1 MNDVSLF
8 LPLFHNERVNYHES
22 QKAILNSNSNVD
34 LNMSFTEIVVDES
47 VPSDANIPIIDVQAP
62 INTDDIS
69 MSEEIESSTQNST
82 SIAEVENEISTDEI
96 STSKETE
103 SSTHKNV
110 ADDFKF
116 VENSWYFSL
125 KDTIEGRIILGMYKH
140 SKILLQS
147 RLKVYVIQKL
157 IVENPVTYKIS
168 NSRFEEVTNQI
179 VQLFPTTTA
188 TYWYCKSHANA
199 HGQHMSASGCLINSY
214 KVYRKN
220 LVLAGIIEVQSAS
233 ANTSSSIVTAE
244 VNENSELDLSP
255 LTNSNRSEYSIL
267 TITDTWVKSFEKRQ
281 QILVVKKNKKVTI
294 RYDSYLNTFV
304 CLNSSFGLELLQTDS
319 YSIIQ
324 GLLETN
330 ATSKTIADNFR
341 SIFDTRWTILTPL
354 LCKFGDVSQISCIK
368 DFRRTHKEYIAQIPK
383 PILALLYAVYFLTK
397 ANSVT
402 TKERGTYTFSRD
414 ECVENFIKVVENE
427 SLVETYIS
435 KLKRKLNDLGLAV
448 APYVIFCGRL
458 DNITKAFV
466 VFDTI
471 RYEIKDP
478 LKAVEACLQ
487 ISIAL
492 HSWAVNCSTVW
503 LYLLEHI
510 YYIRPNI
517 SCAFPPAK
525 TAKTVS
531 AFINKIDP
539 SFTTAEESATTS

>member
-1 MNDVSLF
+1 
-8 LPLFHNERVNYHES
+8 
-22 QKAILNSNSNVD
+22 
-34 LNMSFTEIVVDES
+34 MSFTEIVVDES
-47 VPSDANIPIIDVQAP
+47 VPSDANIPIIDVQTP

-110 ADDFKF
+110 A
-116 VENSWYFSL
+116 
-125 KDTIEGRIILGMYKH
+125 
-140 SKILLQS
+140 
-147 RLKVYVIQKL
+147 
-157 IVENPVTYKIS
+157 
-168 NSRFEEVTNQI
+168 
-179 VQLFPTTTA
+179 A
-188 TYWYCKSHANA
+188 TYWYCKSYANA
-199 HGQHMSASGCLINSY
+199 HGQHISASGCLINSY

-281 QILVVKKNKKVTI
+281 QILLVKKNKKVTI

-330 ATSKTIADNFR
+330 ATSITIADNFR

-383 PILALLYAVYFLTK
+383 PILALLYAAYFLTK

-435 KLKRKLNDLGLAV
+435 KLKRKLNDLGLTV

-492 HSWAVNCSTVW
+492 HSWALN
-503 LYLLEHI
+503 
-510 YYIRPNI
+510 RKPNVMKQKN
-517 SCAFPPAK
+517 AFAPNFVHSLDSSHMMLTSIHCERAGITFVSVHDCYWTHPC
-525 TAKTVS
+525 TAD
-531 AFINKIDP
+531 IMNKICREQFVALHSEPILEDLSKFLIEKFGFDDTDVLEKNKNIDIGILRDKLNSTLSKVP
-539 SFTTAEESATTS
+539 QQGNFDLKGVLSSTYFFS